1 MRDQETHHPQDG
13 GFSRRNFLKGSSALA
28 AATAISDR
36 SAQADNNASTAPVYG
51 PEARQVTLKI
61 NGKKQTVEVEP
72 RVSLLSA
79 LRDHLDI
86 TGAKDACDSQQVCGS
101 CTVMIDGKA
110 QYACGILAV
119 QAEGKRFKRL
129 KAWVA
134 HNPILFVRLL
144 CSTMQCS
151 VATAPRDSRLLCG
164 HC

>member
-1 MRDQETHHPQDG
+1 MRDQEKHHPQDG

-36 SAQADNNASTAPVYG
+36 SAQADNNASTTPVYG
-51 PEARQVTLKI
+51 PEARQVNLKI

-119 QAEGKRFKRL
+119 QAEGKEIQTTQNKSIEFCAK
-129 KAWVA
+129 
-134 HNPILFVRLL
+134 NGCP
-144 CSTMQCS
+144 
-151 VATAPRDSRLLCG
+151 P
-164 HC
+164 